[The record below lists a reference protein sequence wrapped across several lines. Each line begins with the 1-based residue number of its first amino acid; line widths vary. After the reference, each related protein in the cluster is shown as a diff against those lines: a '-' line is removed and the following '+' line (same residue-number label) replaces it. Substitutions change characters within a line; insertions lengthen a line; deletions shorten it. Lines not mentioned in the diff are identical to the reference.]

1 MTIQTFADMA
11 GAQNSPAT
19 LQSAN
24 KGGKPS
30 AGEARKAEIRKA
42 AVQFQSIFVEMMLK
56 SMRDT
61 VHQDKLTGGGHGEEV
76 YGSLLDREYAAAIS
90 RRGNIG
96 LAEMVERQLLAQG
109 KGSEKTNIRDGAG
122 ISSDGQTIKTN
133 KIEGSHEN

>member
-1 MTIQTFADMA
+1 MTIQTFAEMA
-11 GAQNSPAT
+11 GSQDIPAS
-19 LQSAN
+19 LQSVN

-76 YGSLLDREYAAAIS
+76 YGSLLDREYAAAVS
-90 RRGNIG
+90 RRGGFG
-96 LAEMVERQLLAQG
+96 LAEMIEKQMLAQE
-109 KGSEKTNIRDGAG
+109 KGSGKNIKDGAG
-122 ISSDGQTIKTN
+122 ISSHGQNNKGN